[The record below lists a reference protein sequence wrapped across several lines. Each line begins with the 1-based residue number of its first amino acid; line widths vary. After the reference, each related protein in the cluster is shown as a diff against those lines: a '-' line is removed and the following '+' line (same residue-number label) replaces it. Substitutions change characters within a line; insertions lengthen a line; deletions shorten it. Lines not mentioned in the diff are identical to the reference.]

1 MNWRPGRD
9 FLTQKNNRG
18 RITSRVV
25 LLLRIFG
32 AGLFTLLSSLGL
44 LTNTYATSLPP
55 SRVDVNSNQVAM
67 IEIQEL
73 SKSYVRRALANAQMA
88 TTAPTLAPQSTTP
101 LFFHN
106 GNTKSEISFVVE
118 LKNCIP
124 WQPCNQIPQMHFVA
138 TEPIKGFQ
146 IEQIYISFNE
156 QVSIHNGADVLIT
169 LPVTSAQGAWLGYR
183 AISNHDNDASR
194 LFQIKYRYLPISPGS
209 KVYRFDVLD
218 QQWAGS
224 IPPGS
229 MDWTL
234 FLPTEVAGLKQLNQ
248 PASSDALFTN
258 NHYLFLSG
266 HLISLGLVKA
276 TNCPGN
282 GLMPDGTA
290 SQCGQE
296 ATAKVVLD
304 WQNKYNDQIFAAA
317 LKYNVPAMILKGIL
331 SQESQ
336 FWPLKTNPYELGLG
350 RMTENGADM
359 LLKWNTSYYLDL
371 CIPAYDR
378 ITCSSGYSRLSPIAQ
393 LMLRNAVL
401 GKVGTTH
408 EIDMLAA
415 SLLASSKQVGQ
426 LVVNT
431 GGREPAAQTTYEEMW
446 KITIGNY
453 NAGSGCIGNA
463 LQSITG
469 NGLELTWQQVVAQ
482 MLGNCKNASDYVDK
496 VLGTFQ

>member
-1 MNWRPGRD
+1 
-9 FLTQKNNRG
+9 
-18 RITSRVV
+18 
-25 LLLRIFG
+25 
-32 AGLFTLLSSLGL
+32 
-44 LTNTYATSLPP
+44 
-55 SRVDVNSNQVAM
+55 M

-73 SKSYVRRALANAQMA
+73 SKSYVKRALANMQPAA
-88 TTAPTLAPQSTTP
+88 TKTSPAPQNTTP
-101 LFFHN
+101 LLIHN

-118 LKNCIP
+118 INNCTP
-124 WQPCNQIPQMHFVA
+124 WQPCKLIPQMHFVA
-138 TEPIKGFQ
+138 TEPIKGFE
-146 IEQIYISFNE
+146 IEQIYISFND
-156 QVSIHNGADVLIT
+156 QVSIHSGSDVLIS

-194 LFQIKYRYLPISPGS
+194 FFQIKYRYLPISPGS
-209 KVYRFDVLD
+209 KIYRFDMLD
-218 QQWAGS
+218 KQWAVS

-229 MDWTL
+229 LDWNL
-234 FLPTEVAGLKQLNQ
+234 FLPTEVPGLKQLNQ
-248 PASSDALFTN
+248 PASSDALYTN

-266 HLISLGLVKA
+266 HLISMGLVKA
-276 TNCPGN
+276 PNCPGN

-378 ITCSSGYSRLSPIAQ
+378 ITCSSGYSLLSPIAR

-401 GKVGTTH
+401 SKVGTPH

-431 GGREPAAQTTYEEMW
+431 GGREPAAQSTYEEMW

-482 MLGNCKNASDYVDK
+482 MLGNCKNASDYVDR